1 MLLDPNSAE
10 TAAGTDYADPM
21 RLWAHSFTP
30 RDLKKLFTWVEY
42 LYYNSAQVFA
52 GVKKFAEY
60 PITEINYD
68 TGNQK
73 LKEKYQL
80 VLERVIGI
88 KRACIRVS
96 LDLQVYGNSF
106 SSVQLPFKRLLVC
119 AGCSSE
125 HDIRYVDFKFEY
137 KKVKV
142 TGKCPGCE
150 KNVTFE
156 IKDTKI
162 IDPHRVHVIRWDPKR
177 IDISHNPITNEY
189 EYYLDVPENIVERVK
204 DGDRHIVMTTP
215 LGVLR
220 TIADDERFK
229 FTPGEIWHMKADAP
243 AGIESGWGYPQLL
256 ACMPLFY
263 HAAVLRRANEAIAL
277 DHIVP
282 KRILHPAAVSGSGDP
297 ITTISVQKWM
307 GDMEQSLRKWN
318 TDPNYVML
326 APIAVTTS
334 QLGGDGRAMMVQ
346 QEISQAEDNII
357 AAMGFPKEF
366 IYGGLSFTG
375 SSVTLRMLENQL
387 ESAVF
392 QINNFMQ
399 WVTDKVGKYLS
410 WGEIKVSLGDF
421 KMVDDVQQKQLM
433 MQLWQGAVVSKTK
446 VAETFGIDLAVERER
461 MKEEQLADMR
471 MQQEVAKAQAD
482 LQNSIAEQAK
492 AQAAMGQAPAGVQYD
507 QQAVIAQA
515 EQLSQQLLSL
525 DQGSRKS
532 QLHSLQMEDFVMY
545 SVVIQRM
552 EQMQL
557 DQRNQAM
564 SQQQGQ
570 PGAPQ
575 Q

>member
-1 MLLDPNSAE
+1 MLLDPNSSAVD
-10 TAAGTDYADPM
+10 TGADYADPM

-68 TGNQK
+68 TENQK

-119 AGCSSE
+119 SGCSSE

-142 TGKCPGCE
+142 TGKCPNCE
-150 KNVTFE
+150 KNVVFE
-156 IKDTKI
+156 IKDKKI
-162 IDPHRVHVIRWDPKR
+162 IDPHRVHVIRWDPKL
-177 IDISHNPITNEY
+177 IDISHNTITNEY
-189 EYYLDVPENIVERVK
+189 EYYLDVPTNIVERVK

-220 TIADDERFK
+220 TIADEERFK

-263 HAAVLRRANEAIAL
+263 HAAVLRKANEAIAL

-307 GDMEQSLRKWN
+307 GDMESSLRKWN

-334 QLGGDGRAMMVQ
+334 QLGGDARALMVQ

-433 MQLWQGAVVSKTK
+433 LQLWQGAVISKTK

-482 LQNSIAEQAK
+482 LQNSVAEQAK

-507 QQAVIAQA
+507 QQAIIAQA
-515 EQLSQQLLSL
+515 EQLAQQLLSL
-525 DQGSRKS
+525 DTGSRKS

-564 SQQQGQ
+564 AQQQGQ